1 MSRAVSLAWL
11 AAAQDKVVRP
21 VIFYEGE
28 FDAGTVRLWTGV
40 GQKSWDGQTWTG
52 AGNLLAIS
60 NITETADLRAQ
71 GFTATLS
78 GISLDSL
85 ALVLGQVQTHKSGY
99 IWFGLI
105 DASDQ
110 IIADPYLAFR
120 GRMDQ
125 PSVVDGG
132 DTCTI
137 EIAYENHLKDFERS
151 RARYYTHEDMQIDH
165 PGERACFYVALQQD
179 SPLEW

>member
-40 GQKSWDGQTWTG
+40 GQKDWNGQTWTG

-85 ALVLGQVQTHKSGY
+85 ALVLGQVQTHKNGW

-105 DASDQ
+105 DGADQ

-125 PSVVDGG
+125 PSVTDSGEA
-132 DTCTI
+132 CTI

-151 RARYYTHEDMQIDH
+151 RVRYYNDQDMRIDN
-165 PGERACFYVALQQD
+165 PSEKACIYVAQQQD
-179 SPLEW
+179 QPIQW